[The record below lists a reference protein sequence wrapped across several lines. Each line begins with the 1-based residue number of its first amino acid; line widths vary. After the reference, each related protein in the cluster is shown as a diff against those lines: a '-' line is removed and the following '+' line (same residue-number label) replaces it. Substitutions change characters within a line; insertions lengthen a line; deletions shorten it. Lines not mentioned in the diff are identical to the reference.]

1 MLLADSVI
9 LVVAGLLLIGLIGF
23 FFMSVVL
30 VARFFRFVF
39 RVMTGGRRPPA
50 PAGCPTRN
58 KRPPRTIPCPSER
71 CGNPNPVG
79 AQYCARCGRPLAREA
94 DLDAYG

>member
-9 LVVAGLLLIGLIGF
+9 LIVFGLLLIGIIGF

-30 VARFFRFVF
+30 VTRFFRFVF
-39 RVMTGGRRPPA
+39 RLMAGTGRPPV
-50 PAGCPTRN
+50 PPMPT
-58 KRPPRTIPCPSER
+58 KPVRTTPCPAER